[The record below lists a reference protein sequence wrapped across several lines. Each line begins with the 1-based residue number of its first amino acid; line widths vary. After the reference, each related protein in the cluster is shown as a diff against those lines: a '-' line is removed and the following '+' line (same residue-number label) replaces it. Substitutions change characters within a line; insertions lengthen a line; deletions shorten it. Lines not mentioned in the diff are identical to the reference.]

1 MAEKKEAQTENRP
14 SLVAGAKEMAAT
26 AQQHI
31 EEGVAAAQERRQEKK
46 AGDSAGSECKQH
58 GAACRA
64 HSEPTLATKVGAKA
78 GELAAKAEEVA
89 SGNKS
94 KQEAG
99 APRTVAGA
107 GGYGNKAAGAPMKLE
122 TQHDRRPQKK
132 GMKEKAKDTGVR
144 LQHKLGD
151 AVAGAKEKMS
161 KDKPRPRAWR
171 EN

>member
-94 KQEAG
+94 KQAG
-99 APRTVAGA
+99 APRTGGEVHGDQAAAPAQQANHDKHRPGGGA
-107 GGYGNKAAGAPMKLE
+107 EG
-122 TQHDRRPQKK
+122 Q
-132 GMKEKAKDTGVR
+132 
-144 LQHKLGD
+144 
-151 AVAGAKEKMS
+151 KEKMS
-161 KDKPRPRAWR
+161 ADKPREAAGR